1 MMLHIMKF
9 KMLMMIRSNCR
20 HSIETFS
27 LMTKQNKTILF
38 VCVCVYFDENLFF
51 FFFFFFVRMT
61 RECKQSSG
69 LVQTKTFVVFHLTFV
84 IHSQSTSLF
93 LSTEQVLDVRA
104 CVCISFFSFLDS
116 ISYLHIYLY
125 IQNKTNRSQNMIC
138 VSQIVT

>member
-1 MMLHIMKF
+1 MLHIMKF

-104 CVCISFFSFLDS
+104 CVCVFLSFLFS
-116 ISYLHIYLY
+116 ILSAIYIY
-125 IQNKTNRSQNMIC
+125 IYTYKTKPIDHK
-138 VSQIVT
+138 T